1 MGCFDVE
8 MTAETC
14 ESTHM
19 WISHACVGQGSC
31 DAVLCFLH
39 LLCENYKQDMQK
51 FLLAQI
57 KLKS

>member
-1 MGCFDVE
+1 MGCFDVK

-14 ESTHM
+14 ESLQM

-31 DAVLCFLH
+31 DAVFCFLH